1 MVSTEKRNYHVIH
14 DIIGVDPQ
22 VGPNELEYFHT
33 EKLARPANLIVDARS
48 NVGNN
53 TGLFHMY
60 RRITGSNYVA
70 NKK

>member
-1 MVSTEKRNYHVIH
+1 LASIEKRNYHDIH
-14 DIIGVDPQ
+14 DIIGADSQ

-33 EKLARPANLIVDARS
+33 KLARPANLIVDARS

-53 TGLFHMY
+53 AGLFHRY
-60 RRITGSNYVA
+60 RRIIGSNYVA